1 MSSSLEDRIRLLTD
15 RAIAAN
21 TETELETILP
31 ELKTAIGDHISYVRA
46 VVVETIPE
54 AFVLWDSENAGVTF
68 VYNKFNSPVVANGRL
83 YVPTYDER
91 VDVYVLA

>member
-1 MSSSLEDRIRLLTD
+1 MAFYSSNIAMSSSLEDRIRLLTD

-54 AFVLWDSENAGVTF
+54 AFGTLSKSAASTESAGE
-68 VYNKFNSPVVANGRL
+68 Y
-83 YVPTYDER
+83 
-91 VDVYVLA
+91 

>member
-21 TETELETILP
+21 TETERDYSP
-31 ELKTAIGDHISYVRA
+31 ELKTAIGDHIRYVRA

-54 AFVLWDSENAGVTF
+54 AFGMLSKSAASTEWPANINFFHDSKTNLLACA
-68 VYNKFNSPVVANGRL
+68 VA
-83 YVPTYDER
+83 
-91 VDVYVLA
+91 

>member
-31 ELKTAIGDHISYVRA
+31 ELKTAIADHIRYVRA

-54 AFVLWDSENAGVTF
+54 AFGTLSKSAASTESAGE
-68 VYNKFNSPVVANGRL
+68 Y
-83 YVPTYDER
+83 
-91 VDVYVLA
+91 

>member
-1 MSSSLEDRIRLLTD
+1 MAFYSSNIAMSSSLEDRIRLLTD

-31 ELKTAIGDHISYVRA
+31 ELKTAIGDHIRYVRA

-54 AFVLWDSENAGVTF
+54 AFRTLSKSAASTESAGE
-68 VYNKFNSPVVANGRL
+68 Y
-83 YVPTYDER
+83 
-91 VDVYVLA
+91 